1 MQRREDRLQLAG
13 DECPRRDPEKV
24 ARQWGM
30 YRSTRT
36 ARFIPATKRLTI
48 RKPEDYPEFQ
58 QNSVGIPACQSSA
71 ASAKKYVPPS
81 VADTVST
88 DGCHSSPRCAWHP
101 TRARHTAPADHRAT
115 GVVGCGSADLS
126 LSSGVLT
133 RAGLCD

>member
-1 MQRREDRLQLAG
+1 MSAH
-13 DECPRRDPEKV
+13 DEIPEKV

-101 TRARHTAPADHRAT
+101 TRARHTAESRSEEHT
-115 GVVGCGSADLS
+115 SEL
-126 LSSGVLT
+126 
-133 RAGLCD
+133 